1 MGTAL
6 AIAGWLA
13 FGAVTA
19 AAMLVRHA
27 LASRSEAVAR
37 ACHEVR
43 GSLTAARLGLEW
55 GNRAAVGSRLGSLEL
70 ELDRAVAALD
80 DLQGVDR
87 DFGPTGALVD
97 VEGWVG
103 DSVEAFRPLALAL
116 GVELTV
122 AWRGSSAQVWGRR
135 ARLAQASDN
144 LIANAIEH
152 GGSPVEVRGQI
163 EAGRVVIEV
172 VDQGP
177 GIGGDVLGWLEGGRS
192 RRLRRWGHAS
202 GGNRGRGLAIVRDV
216 VAEHGG
222 RLGARPSA
230 QGARLVLELPL
241 AKGTSCPA
249 RPTFSH

>member
-1 MGTAL
+1 MGTVL

-13 FGAVTA
+13 CGAVTA

-27 LASRSEAVAR
+27 LTARSEAIAR

-55 GNRAAVGSRLGSLEL
+55 GTGAQLGSLEL

-87 DFGPTGALVD
+87 DFGLAGDLVD
-97 VEGWVG
+97 VKDWMTT
-103 DSVEAFRPLALAL
+103 SVEAFQPLAQAL
-116 GVELTV
+116 GVEVTIT
-122 AWRGSSAQVWGRR
+122 WRGSSAARVWGRR

-152 GGSPVEVRGQI
+152 GGSPVVVRGQV
-163 EAGRVVIEV
+163 EAGRVLIEV
-172 VDQGP
+172 SDQGP
-177 GIGGDVLGWLEGGRS
+177 GIAGDVLGWLEGRRS
-192 RRLRRWGHAS
+192 RSVRRHHPRHARR
-202 GGNRGRGLAIVRDV
+202 GGRGRGLAIVRDV
-216 VAEHGG
+216 AAEHGG

-230 QGARLVLELPL
+230 RGARLVLELPL
-241 AKGTSCPA
+241 VK
-249 RPTFSH
+249 

>member
-6 AIAGWLA
+6 AIAGWFA
-13 FGAVTA
+13 CGAVTA

-43 GSLTAARLGLEW
+43 GSLAAARLGLEW
-55 GNRAAVGSRLGSLEL
+55 GGTRAASGSRLGSIKL

-87 DFGPTGALVD
+87 NFGPPGAPVD
-97 VEGWVG
+97 VETWIT
-103 DSVEAFRPLALAL
+103 DSVEAFQPLAQAL
-116 GVELTV
+116 GVALTV
-122 AWRGSSAQVWGRR
+122 TWRGSSAQVWGPR

-152 GGSPVEVRGQI
+152 GGSPIEVRGQV
-163 EAGRVVIEV
+163 EAGRVIIEV
-172 VDQGP
+172 ADQGP
-177 GIGGDVLGWLEGGRS
+177 GIAGDVLGWLEGGRS
-192 RRLRRWGHAS
+192 RTRRRGGHAGR
-202 GGNRGRGLAIVRDV
+202 GGRGRGLAIVRDV
-216 VAEHGG
+216 AAEHGG
-222 RLGARPSA
+222 RLGARPSR

-241 AKGTSCPA
+241 AK
-249 RPTFSH
+249 